1 MKKEKIIEL
10 KTKYKCAIDL
20 EKGKLNSTTD
30 RAEKRKIKNKIIY
43 LKYKLE
49 ELEEYDYDR

>member
-20 EKGKLNSTTD
+20 EKGKLNNTKDNS
-30 RAEKRKIKNKIIY
+30 EKRKIRKKIIY